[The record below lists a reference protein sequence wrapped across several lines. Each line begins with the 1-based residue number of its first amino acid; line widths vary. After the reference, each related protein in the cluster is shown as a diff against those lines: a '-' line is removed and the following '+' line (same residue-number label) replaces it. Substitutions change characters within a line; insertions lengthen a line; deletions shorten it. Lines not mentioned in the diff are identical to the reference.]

1 MKRPVA
7 TKLGM
12 NLLIGAVIV
21 AFVVLLGFFN
31 VTKPRI
37 LVLHSAAQDS
47 PWVQQVDRGMR
58 EALKQNRRPVSVEW
72 HYLGLGA
79 PAFPRSP
86 EEASTQARRAIE
98 QFKPDVLIAVDDEAN
113 SLVARDY
120 VGRDTPRI
128 LYVSVDRPPA
138 AFGYQG
144 AQNVSGIAE
153 QLPWDAVRDAVTDLF
168 PGRSP
173 TMAVIGVDN
182 DTDRAELA
190 QLEAADWGP
199 VTIGMKALVATAGA
213 WREFVGRS
221 AGADVLLVLGAQNLP
236 DQAGGV
242 VSAAELNRWTED
254 NAQPFPIGVQGD
266 FVADGG
272 GLSFSPP
279 PDDYGQ
285 RAIGLALDW
294 LDDRRTPGPPPPVES
309 SHFDVAVRQ
318 AALAQRGIVLP
329 PIYLEAAR
337 GNGTLLP

>member
-12 NLLIGAVIV
+12 NLLIGGVIV

-72 HYLGLGA
+72 NYLGLGA

-86 EEASTQARRAIE
+86 EEASAQAHRAIE

-144 AQNVSGIAE
+144 APNVSGIAE
-153 QLPWDAVRDAVTDLF
+153 RLPWDAVRDAVTDLF
-168 PGRSP
+168 PGRSA
-173 TMAVIGVDN
+173 TMAVIGGKNQIIFGAGDGWVYS
-182 DTDRAELA
+182 
-190 QLEAADWGP
+190 
-199 VTIGMKALVATAGA
+199 MATETEKKDDFDILKEF
-213 WREFVGRS
+213 WRYDANPPEYRKNS
-221 AGADVLLVLGAQNLP
+221 AG
-236 DQAGGV
+236 
-242 VSAAELNRWTED
+242 E
-254 NAQPFPIGVQGD
+254 PIKYVEY
-266 FVADGG
+266 DGPACCIA
-272 GLSFSPP
+272 S
-279 PDDYGQ
+279 
-285 RAIGLALDW
+285 
-294 LDDRRTPGPPPPVES
+294 
-309 SHFDVAVRQ
+309 
-318 AALAQRGIVLP
+318 
-329 PIYLEAAR
+329 
-337 GNGTLLP
+337 

>member
-72 HYLGLGA
+72 NYLGLGA
-79 PAFPRSP
+79 PAFPRNP
-86 EEASTQARRAIE
+86 DEASAQARRAIE
-98 QFKPDVLIAVDDEAN
+98 QFKPDMLIAVDDEAN

-173 TMAVIGVDN
+173 TVAVVGVDN
-182 DTDRAELA
+182 ETDRAELA
-190 QLEAADWGP
+190 QLEAFDWGP
-199 VTIGMKALVATAGA
+199 VTVSMKALVTTAGA

-221 AGADVLLVLGAQNLP
+221 AGADVLLVLGAQDLP

-242 VSAAELNRWTED
+242 VSAAELNRWTQD
-254 NAQPFPIGVQGD
+254 NAQPLPIGVQGD
-266 FVADGG
+266 FVTDGG

-318 AALAQRGIVLP
+318 AALTQRGIVLP